1 VEYDGSG
8 EPTKIAGGA
17 LGGRL
22 RAWME
27 LGEGTG
33 GAQGTSGRSRGGAG
47 KRGIEKDGS
56 RWLFYRET

>member
-17 LGGRL
+17 PGGGP

-27 LGEGTG
+27 LGEGRG

-47 KRGIEKDGS
+47 KRGIGKDGS
-56 RWLFYRET
+56 RWLLYRET